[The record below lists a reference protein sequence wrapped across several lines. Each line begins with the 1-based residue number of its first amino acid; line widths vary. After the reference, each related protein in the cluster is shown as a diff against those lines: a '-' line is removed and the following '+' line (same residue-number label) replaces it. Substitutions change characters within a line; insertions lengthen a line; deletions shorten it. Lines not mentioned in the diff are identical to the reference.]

1 MPLRLYLAQDWQKAS
16 TLPRR
21 GALAGRPP
29 CPGFEASQSCW
40 LAAGGR
46 AARRR
51 PVWRGRSQPAGSTL
65 WLARARL
72 QKQRRWVSPPG
83 SAPHLGGEA
92 ARGQRAGRE
101 RSAHLLPSRRRAQ
114 RGETLHARKAR
125 HPPTGFWPKEASVK
139 PVTGSARPD
148 ATARGAGGGGGASP
162 EERVRIEGPETKA
175 RKKGGEERVV
185 SARSLFRRP
194 LRAPPR
200 RPPAGGRRGLRLA
213 SCPTGRATPG
223 CRSRPA
229 PLRPKGD
236 CCRTG

>member
-1 MPLRLYLAQDWQKAS
+1 MKIKVLLRKRGGARARAADASANFFWGCNPVAVLFILLKEISCTLKAIAAAQDWQKAS

-72 QKQRRWVSPPG
+72 RRRRRWVSPPG

-114 RGETLHARKAR
+114 RGETLTPARAA
-125 HPPTGFWPKEASVK
+125 PADWLLA
-139 PVTGSARPD
+139 
-148 ATARGAGGGGGASP
+148 
-162 EERVRIEGPETKA
+162 EG
-175 RKKGGEERVV
+175 
-185 SARSLFRRP
+185 
-194 LRAPPR
+194 
-200 RPPAGGRRGLRLA
+200 GLREA
-213 SCPTGRATPG
+213 CDG
-223 CRSRPA
+223 
-229 PLRPKGD
+229 
-236 CCRTG
+236 